1 MSAEEPA
8 ALSRRGA
15 GGGSRGG
22 VARSSPW
29 ASGAWAWPRTP
40 DRRLLALGVLL
51 QIALALLAFDH
62 AHDMRLFQ
70 ATGYL
75 VATGHSPYAPLD
87 LSAVFHDAVFQ
98 GRLAIGYPPPWPL
111 LLGGI
116 YRVTYAL
123 VPDLHLYAAAI
134 RLPVIA
140 ADVGLAYLAGAALQN
155 LGAAPSVVRRAWLA
169 LLFNPFLLYV
179 GAVWGQIDAVV
190 ALLSLAALLLA
201 ASGRR
206 DLSAVTLALAV
217 CVKPTA
223 APMLLAV
230 LLFVGA
236 PSLLRAARYASVFAV
251 GAFVFYV
258 LPFLVL
264 GWDASPAH
272 MANAQL
278 SMIGAMSLTAVA
290 RLWTESL
297 ALGGHW
303 WLLGLLWA
311 PALLVA
317 ALVAR
322 GRSREPAGL
331 LAVGA
336 ALTLVFFL
344 FRTWLAEPNVIVVL
358 APVLVLAA
366 LDRLDRRLF
375 TALWVVP
382 LAFVAA
388 DASPL
393 RLLWRLFPAAAD
405 EALAFAGAHGDVTTA
420 VRAALVIVWQVVGWW
435 IVVACLRKPG
445 AETAGSGAAEAAAK
459 SSSPG
464 PGLPQARRV
473 GAGSAGAAPAG
484 AADPVQD
491 VLP

>member
-1 MSAEEPA
+1 MSE
-8 ALSRRGA
+8 RGA
-15 GGGSRGG
+15 AGAATRN
-22 VARSSPW
+22 SPW
-29 ASGAWAWPRTP
+29 TDGAWAWPSTP
-40 DRRLLALGVLL
+40 DRRLLVLGVLVQL
-51 QIALALLAFDH
+51 ALALLAFDH
-62 AHDMRLFQ
+62 AYDMRIFQ

-87 LSAVFHDAVFQ
+87 LRAVFHDAAFQ
-98 GRLAIGYPPPWPL
+98 GRHAIGYPPPWPL

-140 ADVGLAYLAGAALQN
+140 ANVGLAYLAGAALQN
-155 LGAAPSVVRRAWLA
+155 LGAAPSVARRAWLA

-236 PSLLRAARYASVFAV
+236 ASLLRAARYAVVFAA

-258 LPFLVL
+258 LPFLAL

-272 MANAQL
+272 AANAQL
-278 SMIGAMSLTAVA
+278 SMIGAMSVTAVA
-290 RLWTESL
+290 RLWAGTL
-297 ALGGHW
+297 ALRGHW

-317 ALVAR
+317 AFVAR
-322 GRSREPAGL
+322 GRSHGPAGL

-344 FRTWLAEPNVIVVL
+344 FRTWLAEPNVVVVL

-366 LDRLDRRLF
+366 LGRLDRRLF
-375 TALWVVP
+375 TALWIVP
-382 LAFVAA
+382 LAFIAA
-388 DASPL
+388 DASPA
-393 RLLWRLFPAAAD
+393 RLLWRLLPGAAD
-405 EALAFAGAHGDVTTA
+405 EALALASAHVEATTA

-435 IVVACLRKPG
+435 LVVACLRKPG
-445 AETAGSGAAEAAAK
+445 AEATGSGAAEAAAK

-464 PGLPQARRV
+464 GGLSETRRVGAASV
-473 GAGSAGAAPAG
+473 GAGSAGP
-484 AADPVQD
+484 ADPAREA
-491 VLP
+491 LP